1 MFPFVKRAYT
11 KIQIQN
17 TQIQHMTNC
26 QKDPQ
31 CGIFW
36 KRRLIQ
42 GYLLSLAY
50 LYKVWVFPLLADQDA
65 DIKVQMFVL
74 RKDTADI
81 LGRKKKLD

>member
-1 MFPFVKRAYT
+1 MSNAHIQKYKYKIHKYTNTAYDKLPERPT
-11 KIQIQN
+11 
-17 TQIQHMTNC
+17 
-26 QKDPQ
+26 
-31 CGIFW
+31 

>member
-1 MFPFVKRAYT
+1 MEIILPLVE
-11 KIQIQN
+11 
-17 TQIQHMTNC
+17 HTNLFEE
-26 QKDPQ
+26 
-31 CGIFW
+31 I
-36 KRRLIQ
+36 IVQ
-42 GYLLSLAY
+42 GYILSLAY